1 MKLRYLAWD
10 YMEHLVGNSEN
21 IHIWW
26 DSRHPHGPSVRK
38 YGLRIIV
45 ESGLPCFSKLSQVI
59 KKGEWKWL
67 AARSDAMEAI
77 QSAICGLLYPSPM
90 MKDKVV

>member
-1 MKLRYLAWD
+1 MLSESLLNLD
-10 YMEHLVGNSEN
+10 LLVFLNN
-21 IHIWW
+21 
-26 DSRHPHGPSVRK
+26 
-38 YGLRIIV
+38 
-45 ESGLPCFSKLSQVI
+45 FSKLSQVI